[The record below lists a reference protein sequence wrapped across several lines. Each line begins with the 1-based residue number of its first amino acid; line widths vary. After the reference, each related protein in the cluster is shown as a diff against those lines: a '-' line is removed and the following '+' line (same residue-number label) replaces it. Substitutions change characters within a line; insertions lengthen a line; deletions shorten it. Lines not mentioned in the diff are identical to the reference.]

1 MPLGPKDFNVDEL
14 ERFVVAAVKSGMGK
28 EKIVQYAIKVLR
40 NLRVQLQ
47 LRREEVLKLKTQ
59 QALLSKREEE
69 DNKQLLDKKNSQQV
83 KWDE

>member
-28 EKIVQYAIKVLR
+28 EKIVQYAIEVLR

-47 LRREEVLKLKTQ
+47 QREDVLKLKTQ

-69 DNKQLLDKKNSQQV
+69 NKKQLLDKKNSQQV

>member
-1 MPLGPKDFNVDEL
+1 MDEL

-28 EKIVQYAIKVLR
+28 EKIVQYAIEVLR

-47 LRREEVLKLKTQ
+47 QREEVLKLKTQ

-69 DNKQLLDKKNSQQV
+69 NKKQLLDKKNSQQV

>member
-28 EKIVQYAIKVLR
+28 EKIVQYAIEVLR

-47 LRREEVLKLKTQ
+47 QREEVLKLKTQ

-69 DNKQLLDKKNSQQV
+69 NKKQLLDKKNSQQV

>member
-28 EKIVQYAIKVLR
+28 EKIVQYAIEVLR

-47 LRREEVLKLKTQ
+47 QREEVLKLKTQ

-69 DNKQLLDKKNSQQV
+69 NKKQLLDKKNSEQV